1 MNAAA
6 TVIPSDDST
15 SVFDV
20 LRSLSTLERQA
31 IVRPKNPPDG
41 IAGFVFNI
49 PQEEEINLRSE
60 ITDHFVEDN
69 TAINDEIALKPEEFT
84 LRGLVAEVA
93 VRPLASRL
101 QSSSRRWQPLPINP
115 LPAPVPRTALA
126 QILVQGGTLARI
138 LAPGSAQIVGVAKA
152 LEMSP
157 AGVVETIVNQGQ
169 VLATA
174 LGIGDEAAK
183 ALALSKVLVAAN
195 KSASKPASRRNPNA
209 AAPIIPPLTPLVAP
223 ALQPDPASLYGT
235 FLDKAAQPP
244 SQTRQARTF
253 AYFYQLWKSRQ
264 LFTVE
269 TPWGFLTDVAI
280 LSFRSSQ
287 DETTRFAST
296 FSVTFKKIRTAGAA
310 TVTAGQLAGRASI
323 QSAPVTNNGN
333 AGKTPLTPAQK
344 QSLLF
349 RMATSDIPTP

>member
-41 IAGFVFNI
+41 VAGFVFNI
-49 PQEEEINLRSE
+49 PQEEEMNLRSE

-84 LRGLVAEVA
+84 LRGIVAEVS
-93 VRPLASRL
+93 VRPLTNRL
-101 QSSSRRWQPLPINP
+101 QSSARKWQPLPINP
-115 LPAPVPRTALA
+115 LPAPVPTPFLA
-126 QILVQGGTLARI
+126 QLLVKGGTLARI
-138 LAPGSAQIVGVAKA
+138 LAPGSSQLVGMAKA

-157 AGVVETIVNQGQ
+157 AGVTQTITNQTEI
-169 VLATA
+169 LMSS
-174 LGIGDEAAK
+174 LGYGEAAAK
-183 ALALSKVLVAAN
+183 ARAIAQVLVSAN
-195 KSASKPASRRNPNA
+195 KSAAKPASRRNPNA
-209 AAPIIPPLTPLVAP
+209 VAPIIPPLTPLVAP

-244 SQTRQARTF
+244 AQTRQARTF

-287 DETTRFAST
+287 DETTKFAST
-296 FSVTFKKIRTAGAA
+296 FSVTFKKIRTAGAT
-310 TVTAGQLAGRASI
+310 TVAAGQLAGRAAI
-323 QSAPVTNNGN
+323 QSSPVTNNGN
-333 AGKTPLTPAQK
+333 AGKTPLSTSQK